1 MVAKQ
6 KVKTITRTIVKRG
19 KSAAKGAFTGKNLQ
33 KMAIKAGIG
42 TAAGLVTT
50 VIAARVAPDFADEA
64 GIITASLTGGVPG
77 TIIWTL
83 LGRRLVEAVS
93 GFTGA
98 PTIAGAGQQ
107 VGL

>member
-1 MVAKQ
+1 MVKA
-6 KVKTITRTIVKRG
+6 KTITRTRTIVKRTRA
-19 KSAAKGAFTGKNLQ
+19 AAKGAFTAKNVQ
-33 KMAIKAGIG
+33 KMAVKAGIG

-50 VIAARVAPDFADEA
+50 ILAARVAPDFADEA
-64 GIITASLTGGVPG
+64 GIITASLAGGVPG
-77 TIIWTL
+77 TIVWTL

-98 PTIAGAGQQ
+98 PTIAGAGRQ